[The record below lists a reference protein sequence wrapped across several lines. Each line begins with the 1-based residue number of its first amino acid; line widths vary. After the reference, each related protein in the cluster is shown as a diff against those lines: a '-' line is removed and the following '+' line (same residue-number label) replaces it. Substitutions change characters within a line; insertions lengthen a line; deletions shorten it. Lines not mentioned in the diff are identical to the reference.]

1 MLNNSLSCLDYNTD
15 GNDNMNIIPV
25 NKAPSPSYETR
36 IQFICNTLRID
47 EKILISKLNKDIT
60 GNLQVDNIE
69 YFKETNEYYHA
80 QNKKIFSKRKYKVNG
95 HDIAQVYF
103 DKKADDYVVQFKYG
117 TLLHND
123 GSKIISNRGSNE
135 WKMTYNKGGS
145 GNYKGVKC
153 YRMRKLYEQV
163 LWNKRKAHFRN
174 SSSSF
179 LENNHLGGG
188 DNNNGSGSGSSSNKQ
203 RKISGCFSCF
213 LPRKTKITS
222 KINIRSININHNNK
236 ITTNSN
242 YNYNNNQ
249 NINNN
254 NNNTNTL
261 TLSTEVNKK
270 NIQINTSSYNNNNNN
285 IVNNNDLNQSLTF
298 SDKQHI
304 TKTDN
309 PFHISSPLTI
319 ILEHPNNV
327 EIKQSKSK
335 FSTDL
340 HQDTNTNNNNQT
352 TNISSFNTNSFTK
365 SFQFEQIQYP
375 FHNIS
380 TIKHF
385 TFFLASD
392 LPKVFLFLSK
402 SSSSEYIFHYFTY
415 ILNKN
420 AFFHDMFFYE
430 LLLRTNIIKHLKNK
444 NIKYPIILNGNVFIP
459 NLVFFRSEETLNFK
473 LLSSPVTTPMIVSQY
488 FHFDFGENESLI
500 ERINYKIIEENF
512 DITEYLNYDS
522 IVVGINTITE
532 NKFLTSFMKM
542 YISIIKKRKVQKLGF
557 IINAGEDDLKGYL
570 EKNGILDC
578 IRKQNGKVR
587 YLKI

>member
-47 EKILISKLNKDIT
+47 EKILISKLNKDII

-69 YFKETNEYYHA
+69 YFKETNEYYHS
-80 QNKKIFSKRKYKVNG
+80 QNKKIFAKRKYKVNG
-95 HDIAQVYF
+95 CDISQVYF

-117 TLLHND
+117 TLLNND
-123 GSKIISNRGSNE
+123 ASSFKSGGSNE
-135 WKMTYNKGGS
+135 YKGYNKNGS
-145 GNYKGVKC
+145 GNYKGIKC
-153 YRMRKLYEQV
+153 YRARKLNEQV

-179 LENNHLGGG
+179 LGNHINENN
-188 DNNNGSGSGSSSNKQ
+188 NNSNNGSGGNNKQ
-203 RKISGCFSCF
+203 RKLSGCFSCF

-222 KINIRSININHNNK
+222 KVVNIHSININNNK

-242 YNYNNNQ
+242 YNNNNIH

-254 NNNTNTL
+254 NNNTL
-261 TLSTEVNKK
+261 TLSTELNKK
-270 NIQINTSSYNNNNNN
+270 NIQINTSNNNHNNVVSIHNNN
-285 IVNNNDLNQSLTF
+285 NNNDLNQSLTF
-298 SDKQHI
+298 SDKHI
-304 TKTDN
+304 TKADN

-319 ILEHPNNV
+319 ILEHPNNA
-327 EIKQSKSK
+327 EIKSKSK

-340 HQDTNTNNNNQT
+340 NPENNNQT
-352 TNISSFNTNSFTK
+352 TFISYNTNSFTK
-365 SFQFEQIQYP
+365 SFLFEQIQYP

-380 TIKHF
+380 AIKHF
-385 TFFLASD
+385 TFFLTSD

-402 SSSSEYIFHYFTY
+402 SSLSDYIFHYFTY

-430 LLLRTNIIKHLKNK
+430 LFLRTNIVKHLKSK

-459 NLVFFRSEETLNFK
+459 NLVFFRSEESLNFK
-473 LLSSPVTTPMIVSQY
+473 LLSSPVATPTIVSQY

-512 DITEYLNYDS
+512 DITEYLNYDTV
-522 IVVGINTITE
+522 VVGINTITE

-542 YISIIKKRKVQKLGF
+542 YISIIKKRKVKKLGF
-557 IINAGEDDLKGYL
+557 VINAGEEDLKGYL

>member
-25 NKAPSPSYETR
+25 NKATPPAYETR

-47 EKILISKLNKDIT
+47 EKILISKLNKDTI

-80 QNKKIFSKRKYKVNG
+80 QNKKIFAKRKYKVNG
-95 HDIAQVYF
+95 HDISEVYF
-103 DKKADDYVVQFKYG
+103 DKKADDFVVQFKYG
-117 TLLHND
+117 TLLNSAGCFKSG
-123 GSKIISNRGSNE
+123 GSAECKGCKIGSN
-135 WKMTYNKGGS
+135 S
-145 GNYKGVKC
+145 YKGIKC
-153 YRMRKLYEQV
+153 YRARNVTEQA

-179 LENNHLGGG
+179 PGKHVNENS
-188 DNNNGSGSGSSSNKQ
+188 NNSNNSNNTANISNNKQ
-203 RKISGCFSCF
+203 KKLSGCFSCF

-222 KINIRSININHNNK
+222 KVNIHSININNK

-242 YNYNNNQ
+242 NAAGQ
-249 NINNN
+249 HMNN
-254 NNNTNTL
+254 NNNTL
-261 TLSTEVNKK
+261 ILSTELNKR
-270 NIQINTSSYNNNNNN
+270 NIPVNTSNPNNVLTNH
-285 IVNNNDLNQSLTF
+285 NNNDLISQSLTF
-298 SDKQHI
+298 SDKHI
-304 TKTDN
+304 TKGDN
-309 PFHISSPLTI
+309 PFQISSPLTI
-319 ILEHPNNV
+319 ILEHPGGEV
-327 EIKQSKSK
+327 KSKSK

-340 HQDTNTNNNNQT
+340 NGEPG
-352 TNISSFNTNSFTK
+352 SSNANDAAFVSCGGAPFTRSFLL
-365 SFQFEQIQYP
+365 EQIQYP
-375 FHNIS
+375 FHSIS
-380 TIKHF
+380 AIKHF
-385 TFFLASD
+385 TFFLTSD

-402 SSSSEYIFHYFTY
+402 TSVSEHIFHYFTY

-430 LLLRTNIIKHLKNK
+430 LFLRTNIIKHLKSK
-444 NIKYPIILNGNVFIP
+444 NVKYPIILNGNVFIP
-459 NLVFFRSEETLNFK
+459 NLVFFRSEESLNFK
-473 LLSSPVTTPMIVSQY
+473 LLSCPVTTAMLVSQY

-512 DITEYLNYDS
+512 DITEYLNYDT

-542 YISIIKKRKVQKLGF
+542 YISILKKRKVKTLGF
-557 IINAGEDDLKGYL
+557 VINAGEEDLKGYL